1 MSKPLLRCGV
11 PVKRRISMC
20 SWASGSTVIF
30 GAAGVAV
37 FGTASPLR
45 RWKWRSVLCALG
57 ALLLGDGR

>member
-1 MSKPLLRCGV
+1 
-11 PVKRRISMC
+11 MC